1 MRRVVQTI
9 ALTPTEKRLF
19 ALLVDVAKRRSPGT
33 TVRVA
38 GGWVRDKLLG
48 LPGRDIDIVL
58 DDTSGAR
65 FAKHVVAHQRAAAS
79 RGGRGK
85 RKSIDNESA
94 PGKHSRPWRGYSY
107 GPIELWPT

>member
-1 MRRVVQTI
+1 MQCIRRTTAMRRVVQTI

-79 RGGRGK
+79 RGAGDPARPANAFA
-85 RKSIDNESA
+85 DLCSA
-94 PGKHSRPWRGYSY
+94 
-107 GPIELWPT
+107 T